1 MTDWRVSRRR
11 AGATGGKTAAPVET
25 KSAGAG
31 PGGRAGG
38 GAKPAEAGGGG
49 AEPAGTGTGGA
60 DLGTRASKA
69 KAKAKAKTEAKTDAD
84 AKADANAKAAAP
96 VRRCP
101 GRFVR
106 VLVTLTALAG
116 MVAFAV
122 VLARLTLEASPA
134 SVPLTHSNLTPG
146 RSIENYLN
154 QPGFV
159 DTVKQLGGNIAL
171 GVPFG
176 ILLPL
181 LSLKARGFLR
191 VALITAATML
201 LVELVQGALVTG
213 RAFDIDDV
221 LLNTTG
227 ALLGYML
234 VGRRLG
240 RIVRPRTRPRWWQR
254 RPGDSSR

>member
-1 MTDWRVSRRR
+1 MKEKV
-11 AGATGGKTAAPVET
+11 
-25 KSAGAG
+25 
-31 PGGRAGG
+31 
-38 GAKPAEAGGGG
+38 
-49 AEPAGTGTGGA
+49 
-60 DLGTRASKA
+60 KA
-69 KAKAKAKTEAKTDAD
+69 KAKAKAKAGVGTGAGAGAEPEAKAQ
-84 AKADANAKAAAP
+84 AKPAEPAAKAAPP
-96 VRRCP
+96 VRRGP

-106 VLVTLTALAG
+106 VLVTLVALVG

-213 RAFDIDDV
+213 RAFDVDDV

-227 ALLGYML
+227 ALLGYVL
-234 VGRRLG
+234 LGRRLG
-240 RIVRPRTRPRWWQR
+240 RIVRPRTQPHWWQR
-254 RPGDSSR
+254 RRLSDSSH

>member
-1 MTDWRVSRRR
+1 MQDVPDSGECWTCLWAADRSGEDR
-11 AGATGGKTAAPVET
+11 ALDTLPPCTHPQ
-25 KSAGAG
+25 
-31 PGGRAGG
+31 
-38 GAKPAEAGGGG
+38 
-49 AEPAGTGTGGA
+49 
-60 DLGTRASKA
+60 
-69 KAKAKAKTEAKTDAD
+69 
-84 AKADANAKAAAP
+84 P
-96 VRRCP
+96 VRRGP

-106 VLVTLTALAG
+106 ALVALAALAG
-116 MVAFAV
+116 MVAFAA
-122 VLARLTLEASPA
+122 VLAGLTLEASPA
-134 SVPLTHSNLTPG
+134 SVPLTHNNLTPG

-191 VALITAATML
+191 VALITAVTML

-221 LLNTTG
+221 FLNTTG
-227 ALLGYML
+227 ALLGYVL

-254 RPGDSSR
+254 RAHTPSH